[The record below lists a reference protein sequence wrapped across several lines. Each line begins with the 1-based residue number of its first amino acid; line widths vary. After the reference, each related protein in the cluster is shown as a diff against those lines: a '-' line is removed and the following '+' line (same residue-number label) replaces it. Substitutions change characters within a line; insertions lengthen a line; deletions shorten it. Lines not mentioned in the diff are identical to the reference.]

1 MSWLLTISVIVRTG
15 ILICF
20 SDLGEHFTCHLK
32 PGIQILNY
40 TFKVQFFLFKTVFH
54 SFDKVL
60 GVFLLFFLEGV
71 AEVLKFDALTL
82 QKSIGSI
89 LKSLACPEVNQ

>member
-40 TFKVQFFLFKTVFH
+40 TFKVQFFH